1 MLDCIFC
8 KIIDKHITA
17 HIVFENDVVL
27 AILDINQSTIGHT
40 LVIPKGHHENF
51 LLTPKEEMLT
61 VMEVAQKIA
70 KKQME
75 TLHAKGVNILMNSYP
90 AAGQTVMH
98 FHVHLIPRYNDDD
111 QVKIELKKHLDIST
125 LDLQSIAAKF
135 ALKE

>member
-8 KIIDKHITA
+8 KILDKQIPA
-17 HIVFENDVVL
+17 HIVFENDGVL

-40 LVIPKGHHENF
+40 LVIPKKHHENF
-51 LLTPKEEMLT
+51 LLTPKEEMVT

-70 KKQME
+70 KNQMA
-75 TLHAKGVNILMNSYP
+75 TLHAKGINILMNSYP

-98 FHVHLIPRYNDDD
+98 FHVHLIPRYNDED
-111 QVKIELKKHLDIST
+111 QVNIKLNKHLDIST
-125 LDLQSIAAKF
+125 LNLQSIAAKF